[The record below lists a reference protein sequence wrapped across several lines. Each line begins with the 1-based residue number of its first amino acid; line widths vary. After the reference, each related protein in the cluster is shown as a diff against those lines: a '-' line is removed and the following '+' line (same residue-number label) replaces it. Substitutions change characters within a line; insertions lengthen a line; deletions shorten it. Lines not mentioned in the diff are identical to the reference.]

1 MTQLGLRVA
10 YCLKG
15 LNKILGKQY
24 SPCSINMKN
33 YHESDQVGI
42 MFQELRREMV
52 TEVPIIPR
60 QFLEEQRQTLLE
72 PKTWKERELSY
83 NY

>member
-1 MTQLGLRVA
+1 
-10 YCLKG
+10 
-15 LNKILGKQY
+15 
-24 SPCSINMKN
+24 MKN